1 MNIDDLK
8 ANARMRK
15 QSLIQ
20 KILLIDGRY
29 SIVDL
34 YGKTLKQLEAL
45 YEKVKNNRRLS
56 ELKRKESD
64 HQ

>member
-1 MNIDDLK
+1 MGNVEMQK
-8 ANARMRK
+8 EMSRMRK
-15 QSLIQ
+15 KSLIQ

-45 YEKVKNNRRLS
+45 YQKVRNNR
-56 ELKRKESD
+56 K
-64 HQ
+64 